1 MLKIG
6 TIGKGSNGV
15 RPGEIIAGHTTC
27 TYAGV
32 YLPDVDDARNLA
44 GNSDVPVFTSFQAFL
59 SNCDAIIV
67 ESIEGISSEN
77 IIEAL
82 KDTKH
87 ILLKKPMDW
96 HDEELEYLF
105 KLSEEANTLLQLRES
120 FLFHPVVKT
129 AEPFIHSPAFIDYQI
144 GISSEAPMEKL
155 PDLIMMSILQCM
167 DVIFHLNHGR
177 VCKYDTVFSPD
188 LFGFPGVI
196 HGRIEFDNGCIANI
210 TCNGFAEQEK
220 SVCYIYQEN
229 RHAILNLL
237 NKRLTIKDLIA
248 GEEKPKSFNVSVK
261 TTDPYVEEIVNF
273 TDSILNK
280 SYHLASPDR
289 YLHSFMLAR
298 RMIENLPIHELHA

>member
-6 TIGKGSNGV
+6 TIGKGNNEVG
-15 RPGEIIAGHTTC
+15 PGEIIAGHTTC
-27 TYAGV
+27 LYSGI
-32 YLPDVDDARNLA
+32 YLPDADEARQLA
-44 GNSDVPVFTSFQAFL
+44 GNSEVPVYTSFQAFL

-67 ESIEGISSEN
+67 ESTNGINSEN

-87 ILLKKPMDW
+87 ILLQKPMDW
-96 HDEELEYLF
+96 VDEELEYLF
-105 KLSEEANTLLQLRES
+105 KLSEEANTLLQLREP

-144 GISSEAPMEKL
+144 GISSEASMEKL
-155 PDLIMMSILQCM
+155 PDLITKSILQCM

-177 VCKYDTVFSPD
+177 VSKYDTVFSPD

-229 RHAILNLL
+229 RHAILNFM
-237 NKRLTIKDLIA
+237 NKRLTIKDRNT
-248 GEEKPKSFNVSVK
+248 GEEKPKSFNVPVK
-261 TTDPYVEEIVNF
+261 TSDPYVEEIVNF
-273 TDSILNK
+273 TDSLLNK
-280 SYHLASPDR
+280 SYHLISYDK

-298 RMIENLPIHELHA
+298 RMLENLPIHELHA